1 MRAAKPATGHSTFEM
16 VGRHWI
22 GFIGT
27 FALGVLAVVA
37 GCGSSSPN
45 DDECSIT
52 AQQEIEPLFR
62 IHFLV
67 SMQDGSPFLNQVNF
81 LSEKHY
87 CNGTVKGKFTDVSA
101 TTQNGYWK
109 PITTQYK
116 LANTKDFVRVR
127 FTTGSYSATYDYSYF
142 KVNNGMKLEG
152 FQMVFEDTIKV
163 HLNF

>member
-1 MRAAKPATGHSTFEM
+1 MRTAQPATRDAIFAIM
-16 VGRHWI
+16 RHRWI
-22 GFIGT
+22 GLIGA
-27 FALGVLAVVA
+27 FALGILSVVA

-52 AQQEIEPLFR
+52 AEQQIEPLFR

-67 SMQDGSPFLNQVNF
+67 TMQDGSPFLNQVNF

-87 CNGTVKGKFTDVSA
+87 CNGTVKGRFTDASA

-109 PITTQYK
+109 PISTQYK

-127 FTTGSYSATYDYSYF
+127 FTTGSYSATYDYGYV
-142 KVNNGMKLEG
+142 KVSSGMKLEG
-152 FQMVFEDTIKV
+152 FQMVYEDTIKV